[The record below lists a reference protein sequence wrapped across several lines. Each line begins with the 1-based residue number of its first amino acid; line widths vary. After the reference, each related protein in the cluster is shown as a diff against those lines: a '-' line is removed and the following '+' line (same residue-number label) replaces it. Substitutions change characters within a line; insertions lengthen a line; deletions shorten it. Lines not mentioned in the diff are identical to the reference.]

1 MNKLTICVIGL
12 AMLAKVC
19 AEVAKETIWG
29 DNPTAAASAAL
40 DIGTLTSGL
49 IGAIKKPAYGT
60 KDGATDLAIYTCI
73 STVLS
78 CGRAVCG

>member
-1 MNKLTICVIGL
+1 MNKLTICMIGL

-19 AEVAKETIWG
+19 AEMAKETIWG
-29 DNPTAAASAAL
+29 DSPAAAASAAL

-49 IGAIKKPAYGT
+49 ICAIKKPAYGT
-60 KDGATDLAIYTCI
+60 KDGAVDLAIYTCV
-73 STVLS
+73 SSMLS